1 MKINIDIDEQ
11 YITELVSQEIANR
24 IVNER
29 TYENREAKLGVR
41 IGVDKAGELAINAL
55 ERQVPKEPVINDKR
69 DNEVDWECPM
79 CGLNVVEEEPYDN
92 YCMRCG
98 QKLSK
103 VGGKNE

>member
-1 MKINIDIDEQ
+1 M
-11 YITELVSQEIANR
+11 S
-24 IVNER
+24 
-29 TYENREAKLGVR
+29 YEEAIKSIKETLGDRFYDCVLD
-41 IGVDKAGELAINAL
+41 DKAGELAINAL

-98 QKLSK
+98 QRIDSVSYTHLQ
-103 VGGKNE
+103 